1 MPERR
6 MLLDRR
12 MSVEQAE
19 AQAEERRRN
28 GERRLGVERRL
39 SEVSA
44 ADQIRETLRLLTRV
58 IESGAVAEREIRS
71 LDAAVLRLRVALD
84 QLETG

>member
-1 MPERR
+1 MQERR

-12 MSVEQAE
+12 MSVERAE

-28 GERRLGVERRL
+28 GERRLGVERRFAEL
-39 SEVSA
+39 SA
-44 ADQIRETLRLLTRV
+44 GDQIRETLRLLTRV
-58 IESGAVAEREIRS
+58 IESGTVAEQEIRS

-84 QLETG
+84 QLGEG

>member
-1 MPERR
+1 

-12 MSVEQAE
+12 MSVEAVEQHPK
-19 AQAEERRRN
+19 ERRRN

-39 SEVSA
+39 ATMSA
-44 ADQIRETLRLLTRV
+44 GDQIHEALRLLTRV
-58 IESGAVAEREIRS
+58 IESGTVADGEIRS

-84 QLETG
+84 QLDVE